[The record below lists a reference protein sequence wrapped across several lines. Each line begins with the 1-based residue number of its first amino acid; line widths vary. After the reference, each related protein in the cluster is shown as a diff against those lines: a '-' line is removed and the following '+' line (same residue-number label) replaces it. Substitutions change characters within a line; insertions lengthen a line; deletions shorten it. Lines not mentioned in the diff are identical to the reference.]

1 MKLDFEQKV
10 ISNLSRKNRNIYPLP
25 YLLEFPVGALNSSF
39 TTDTHKHSRITI
51 YFNGLVMYNKSRI
64 VLASPAI
71 IGQLLCF
78 NKNKLGIMN

>member
-10 ISNLSRKNRNIYPLP
+10 ISNLSRKKRNIYPLP

-39 TTDTHKHSRITI
+39 TNTHKHSRITI
-51 YFNGLVMYNKSRI
+51 YFNSLVMYNKSRI
-64 VLASPAI
+64 VLASSAM

>member
-25 YLLEFPVGALNSSF
+25 YLLEFPVGELNSSF
-39 TTDTHKHSRITI
+39 TNTHKHSRITI

-64 VLASPAI
+64 VLASSAI